1 MRFTTPPYFIE
12 YSSHDR
18 FDWHWWDEMVQKCFL
33 WRTYVNPSVVDRWL
47 YYSALTNLSALTSS
61 HPHCW
66 NFCVGFNYYCI
77 QSLQLML
84 CLSMSFALFVCL
96 YNHQW
101 SISASTGILLHV
113 LESLQVILLKWDS
126 DIVLIML
133 FTVHLKQE
141 LCYVSIP
148 SWFTL
153 CYSFLDTEHGQ
164 FAMDCSFNL
173 NRSTC
178 FLFRFKPST

>member
-12 YSSHDR
+12 YSEHVSR
-18 FDWHWWDEMVQKCFL
+18 SVWMTLMRWDEMVQKCFF
-33 WRTYVNPSVVDRWL
+33 YVQQINPSLVDRWL
-47 YYSALTNLSALTSS
+47 YSALTNLTAFTSS
-61 HPHCW
+61 YPHCW

-84 CLSMSFALFVCL
+84 CLPVSFALFVCL

-113 LESLQVILLKWDS
+113 LESLHMILLKGDS

-141 LCYVSIP
+141 LCCVSIP

-164 FAMDCSFNL
+164 FAMDCSFNH
-173 NRSTC
+173 
-178 FLFRFKPST
+178 

>member
-12 YSSHDR
+12 YSEHVSR
-18 FDWHWWDEMVQKCFL
+18 SVWMTLMRSDEMRWFKNVSYNVQQI
-33 WRTYVNPSVVDRWL
+33 NPSLVDRWL
-47 YYSALTNLSALTSS
+47 YSALTNLTALTSS
-61 HPHCW
+61 YPHCW

-84 CLSMSFALFVCL
+84 CLPVSFALFVCL

-113 LESLQVILLKWDS
+113 LVSLHMILLKGDP

-141 LCYVSIP
+141 LCCVSIP

-164 FAMDCSFNL
+164 FAMDFSFNH
-173 NRSTC
+173 
-178 FLFRFKPST
+178 